1 MIATSANTAGQLSVP
16 AAEDLPHGID
26 RICLRTRC
34 LRPDDVIPDYF
45 RRDETATG

>member
-1 MIATSANTAGQLSVP
+1 MIVTSAHIAGKLSVP

-26 RICLRTRC
+26 RIGLRTRC

-45 RRDETATG
+45 RGDQTTAG